1 MEELLINVNQMRGTV
16 RSLLAVSP
24 CESLSQLNF
33 IICLCADADHGRWAR
48 YGVHRHTPRVRDN
61 MAKSEHLVASIRH
74 RRRWWLSHSAE
85 VAR

>member
-1 MEELLINVNQMRGTV
+1 MSGCCGIRMEELLINVNQMRGTV

-48 YGVHRHTPRVRDN
+48 Y
-61 MAKSEHLVASIRH
+61 
-74 RRRWWLSHSAE
+74 
-85 VAR
+85 